1 MTHFA
6 ASAVLALGFAACAAA
21 EPWQAGGAAD
31 RAAAQ
36 GAEGVN
42 PYAQLDDRQ
51 WTKVVEGWERL
62 DGADRRWFLTEARK
76 RNARAQHQRA
86 GERGFPI
93 VHRERGRFG
102 NVATPRKAELGAE
115 PRSARRRAKPV
126 ADDPNRYGL
135 GFEQRQR
142 KQPAATKEPSVGV
155 REGPAPRKQG
165 TAPAKQASTSLS
177 KALSDAP

>member
-6 ASAVLALGFAACAAA
+6 ASAVLALGFAASAAA

-42 PYAQLDDRQ
+42 PYAQLDDGQ
-51 WTKVVEGWERL
+51 WTQVVEGWERL

-86 GERGFPI
+86 GERGFSI

-102 NVATPRKAELGAE
+102 NVATPRKAEFGAA
-115 PRSARRRAKPV
+115 PRSARRAKPV
-126 ADDPNRYGL
+126 ADDANRYGL

-142 KQPAATKEPSVGV
+142 KQPTATKGPSAEV

-165 TAPAKQASTSLS
+165 AAPAEQASTSLP